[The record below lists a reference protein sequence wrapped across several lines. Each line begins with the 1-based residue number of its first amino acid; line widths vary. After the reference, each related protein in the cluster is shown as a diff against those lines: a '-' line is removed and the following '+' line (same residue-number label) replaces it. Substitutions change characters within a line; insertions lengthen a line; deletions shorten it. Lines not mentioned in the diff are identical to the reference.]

1 MFDLFCKAKHR
12 PNASPIISEEQDNSA
27 NTEALVDP
35 GQGGASADGSQRC
48 PSSNNSGSGDT
59 ATSERSQVNTPCKRR
74 WMPRPSGEEATFDIG
89 GVSQDPPK
97 QDQSDRQLVQTVT
110 SDLSRRSYGF
120 DAFLDPTKQSII
132 SVQIDKQPAASATK
146 AETEQKEQTDPDLV
160 KPKVKLSDTVEN
172 QEIEGQGSASRTKSS
187 DEIPEIENQRVDA
200 KETGDSEDHKDSVEE
215 GSEVDGSRDQ
225 GQEAVPG
232 QESSEVVNEEAD
244 EQKAEEEGEEDV
256 FQDLPMRAP
265 YKDPP
270 VFKGHHNYGF
280 EFFPSWAQLEQD
292 LPDDQDETL
301 EGSEDY

>member
-1 MFDLFCKAKHR
+1 
-12 PNASPIISEEQDNSA
+12 
-27 NTEALVDP
+27 
-35 GQGGASADGSQRC
+35 
-48 PSSNNSGSGDT
+48 
-59 ATSERSQVNTPCKRR
+59 
-74 WMPRPSGEEATFDIG
+74 MPRPSGEEATFDSG

-172 QEIEGQGSASRTKSS
+172 QEIEGQGSDSASRTKSS

-200 KETGDSEDHKDSVEE
+200 KETEDSEDHKDRVEE